1 LKDAS
6 MTIAQLCLL
15 VACVMPV
22 ACAGLAKSKGF
33 GKRRRDGGFDN
44 HAPREWLARQ
54 QGWQARA
61 NAAQA
66 NSWEALPVFLAGLFV
81 AHQHQA
87 AQATVDAL
95 AMGFV
100 AARLAYIGLYV
111 ADQASLRSLAWVAG
125 IGASAALFFI
135 G

>member
-1 LKDAS
+1 
-6 MTIAQLCLL
+6 MTIAQICLL
-15 VACVMPV
+15 LACLLPIG
-22 ACAGLAKSKGF
+22 CAGLAKSKGF

-44 HAPREWLARQ
+44 HSPREWLAAL

-66 NSWEALPVFLAGLFV
+66 NSWEALPIFLAGLFV

-95 AMGFV
+95 ALAFI
-100 AARLAYIGLYV
+100 AARLAYVALYI
-111 ADQASLRSLAWVAG
+111 ADRA
-125 IGASAALFFI
+125 
-135 G
+135 

>member
-1 LKDAS
+1 

-15 VACVMPV
+15 VACVLPV
-22 ACAGLAKSKGF
+22 LCAGLAKSKGF

-44 HAPREWLARQ
+44 HSPREWLARLD
-54 QGWQARA
+54 GWQARA

-66 NSWEALPVFLAGLFV
+66 NSWEALPIFIAGLFV

-95 AMGFV
+95 ALGFI
-100 AARLAYIGLYV
+100 AARVGFIGLYV
-111 ADQASLRSLAWVAG
+111 ADQASLRSLLWVAG
-125 IGASAALFFI
+125 LGASAALFFVR
-135 G
+135 

>member
-1 LKDAS
+1 

-15 VACVMPV
+15 VACVLPV
-22 ACAGLAKSKGF
+22 LCAGLAKSKGF

-44 HAPREWLARQ
+44 HAPREWLARL

-66 NSWEALPVFLAGLFV
+66 NSWEALPVFIAGLVV

-87 AQATVDAL
+87 AQASVDAL
-95 AMGFV
+95 AAGFIS
-100 AARLAYIGLYV
+100 ARLAFIGLYL
-111 ADQASLRSLAWVAG
+111 ADQAWLRSVVWVAG
-125 IGASAALFFI
+125 LAACVALFFVR
-135 G
+135 